1 MLQSKLACGIELH
14 LKLSVVSS
22 AYKTG
27 VKTFEILGKSFM
39 KNKKSRGPRTDPCG
53 TPFDIGRGGDIDC
66 LIRTD

>member
-1 MLQSKLACGIELH
+1 MQSKVACGIELH

-27 VKTFEILGKSFM
+27 VNTFEIFGRSFM
-39 KNKKSRGPRTDPCG
+39 KNKKGRGPRTDPCG
-53 TPFDIGRGGDIDC
+53 TPLEMGRGGEIES